1 MAEKTAKEIA
11 KAIVATNVKSKNNS
25 VMTEETAIELTKQL
39 KRVADAMDRQHKF
52 MMMTGGKEKLQE
64 VIATKQS

>member
-64 VIATKQS
+64 VIATKQA

>member
-11 KAIVATNVKSKNNS
+11 KAIAATNVKSKNNS

-64 VIATKQS
+64 VIATKQA